1 MPPAF
6 INGHNPHKRN
16 HTFRFKHSID
26 RRALRR
32 HRFSTLEMLEA
43 RTLLS
48 TYTVTSAAD
57 SGPGSLRDAIGSA
70 NADATADVIAFDIAG
85 SGVQTIALASPLP
98 AMTNS
103 ITLDG
108 TTQPGYGGQ
117 PLIELNGAAAS
128 AGAATGTK
136 VNGLEFDAANSIVK
150 GLTID
155 RFSGDGVLLA
165 SGGSALIQ
173 ADFIGTD
180 PTGALAAGNGTGLVV
195 NSSSNLIT
203 GNVISGNT
211 ADGIDI
217 TGDSNTFQGNFVGT
231 DLTGKAA
238 LANGGFGVAVNNASN
253 TTVGG
258 TTAAARNIISGNLQ
272 DGVAFTNDSASGNLL
287 EGNYIGLAA
296 DGVTALGNQG
306 SGVSLG
312 TFNGLSASNII
323 IAGNTIA
330 GNAGE
335 GIYLNNSSANL
346 IAGNYVGTDSAG
358 HARFDSLQNSLT
370 ANGGDGITLDKNAG
384 GNTIGGAG
392 SSQGNIISGNNGNGI
407 SVQTGTAATS
417 NLVEGN
423 LVGIDASGAAD
434 GNGGDGLF
442 VVSGPVTIGSAGAG
456 NVISSNFG
464 YGVALAGG
472 GAVVVGNFIGTDAT
486 GTQARGNA
494 QDGVYITSSG
504 NTVGGAA
511 AGAGNV
517 IAFNGTGGIGAGV
530 DVFTGTGNAIR
541 GNFIFSNATLGI
553 SLGTDATV
561 DSANHITVT
570 PVLNDSAGH
579 NGPNNYQNFPVI
591 TSVSGTLSAVTIS
604 GTLNAAASTAFTL
617 DFFVSPTSDPTGYG
631 QGKTYLGSA
640 TVTTDATGAASFSI
654 TVSNVPA
661 GQNAFS
667 ATATDA
673 GNNTSEF
680 AKDVAGT
687 IASQSGTTT
696 TLASSSDPS
705 TLGQAVTFTATVAGG
720 VVTPTGSITFSDG
733 STVLATIGL
742 SSGSNVATFT
752 TAALAVGSHTISA
765 SYGGDV
771 NYTGSSS
778 SLVQSVDRA
787 PTTTSVSSSA
797 NPSTLGQAVTFTA
810 TVAAQVLG
818 TMPTGTVTFMDGAT
832 PLGTVTLSGSGSAGL
847 TTSALAVGDH
857 SITAVYNSDGNFAGS
872 NSQPL
877 TQTVSSPP
885 SSISGHTYFDVTGNG
900 LSADDKPMG
909 GVTVQLY
916 DDTDGNGTLDG
927 ADQLVATAVSD
938 NTTGSYSFANL
949 APGLYFV
956 QEVTPSGY
964 VRTAPTTV
972 GYYTNSIATGISFTG
987 DDFDNYQKCSCFND
1001 ICNVVFTIDGSTK
1014 VTNLR
1019 GHVHQGDTVSVTF
1032 TVKSGHTDLFSLVSY
1047 TAPGPSFS
1055 ASNASQQNIYQDSS
1069 GVFGP
1074 GTYTL
1079 MVVVPQCYFQVDFVC
1094 GYAID
1099 KFGPAGSNIFYSAQ
1113 GRLISADNGGT
1124 TPPPGN

>member
-1 MPPAF
+1 ME
-6 INGHNPHKRN
+6 
-16 HTFRFKHSID
+16 
-26 RRALRR
+26 L
-32 HRFSTLEMLEA
+32 LEA

-57 SGPGSLRDAIGSA
+57 SGPGILRDAIVSA

-85 SGVQTIALASPLP
+85 SGVQTIALTSPLS

-103 ITLDG
+103 ISIDG
-108 TTQPGYGGQ
+108 TTQPGYAGR
-117 PLIELNGAAAS
+117 PLIELNGAGAS
-128 AGAATGTK
+128 ASAAVGTK
-136 VNGLEFDAANSIVK
+136 VNGLEFDAAKSAVK
-150 GLTID
+150 GMTID

-165 SGGSALIQ
+165 SGGAGIVQ

-180 PTGALAAGNGTGLVV
+180 PTGTVAAGNGTGLVV
-195 NSSSNLIT
+195 NSSTNLIT

-217 TGDSNTFQGNFVGT
+217 TGDSNTLQGNFVGT
-231 DLTGKAA
+231 DLTGTIG

-253 TTVGG
+253 TTIGG
-258 TTAAARNIISGNLQ
+258 TSSTARNIISGNLQ
-272 DGVAFTNDSASGNLL
+272 DGVAFTNDSATGNLL
-287 EGNYIGLAA
+287 QGNYIGLAA
-296 DGVTALGNQG
+296 DGATALGNQG

-312 TFNGLSASNII
+312 TFNGLSASG
-323 IAGNTIA
+323 IAITGNTIS

-335 GIYLNNSSANL
+335 GVYLNNSSGNL
-346 IAGNYVGTDSAG
+346 IEGNYIGTDASG
-358 HARFDSLQNSLT
+358 TARFDKFQNSLT
-370 ANGGDGITLDKNAG
+370 ANGGDGVTLDRNAG

-392 SSQGNIISGNNGNGI
+392 PSQGNIISGNNGNGI
-407 SVQTGTAATS
+407 SVQTGAAAAS
-417 NLVEGN
+417 NLIEGN
-423 LVGIDASGAAD
+423 LIGVDASGAPD

-472 GAVVVGNFIGTDAT
+472 GAVVAGNFIGTDAT
-486 GTQARGNA
+486 GTKAMGNA

-504 NTVGGAA
+504 NTVGGADV
-511 AGAGNV
+511 GAGNV

-541 GNFIFSNATLGI
+541 GNSVFSNATLGI

-561 DSANHITVT
+561 DSTGHITVT
-570 PVLNDSAGH
+570 PVLNDSVGH

-591 TSVSGTLSAVTIS
+591 TSVSGTPSSVTVS

-617 DFFVSPTSDPTGYG
+617 DFFVSPSSDPTGYG

-640 TVTTDATGAASFSI
+640 SVTTDATGAASFSVNF
-654 TVSNVPA
+654 TNVPA

-673 GNNTSEF
+673 NNNTSEF

-687 IASQSGTTT
+687 ISSQSGTTT
-696 TLASSSDPS
+696 TLASSSNPS
-705 TLGQAVTFTATVAGG
+705 SLGQAVTFTATVVGG
-720 VVTPTGSITFSDG
+720 VATPTGSVTFSDG
-733 STVLATIGL
+733 STVLATIAL
-742 SSGSNVATFT
+742 PSGSNVASFT
-752 TAALAVGSHTISA
+752 TAALAVGGHTISA

-771 NYTGSSS
+771 SYTGSSS
-778 SLVQSVDRA
+778 SLVQAVNRA
-787 PTTTSVSSSA
+787 DTTTTVTSSA
-797 NPSTLGQAVTFTA
+797 NPSTFGQAVTFTA

-818 TMPTGTVTFMDGAT
+818 MMPTGTVTFMDGAT
-832 PLGTVTLSGSGSAGL
+832 VLGAMTLDSNGAASL
-847 TTSALAVGDH
+847 TTSSLAVGGH
-857 SITAVYNSDGNFAGS
+857 SVTAVYNSDSNFAAS
-872 NSQPL
+872 SSQPL
-877 TQTVSSPP
+877 AQTVNSPP

-900 LSADDKPMG
+900 LSADDKAMG
-909 GVTVQLY
+909 GVTIQLY
-916 DDTDGNGTLDG
+916 GDTDGNGTLD
-927 ADQLVATAVSD
+927 ASDQLIATAVSD
-938 NTTGSYSFANL
+938 SATGSYSFTNL
-949 APGLYFV
+949 SPGLYFV
-956 QEVTPSGY
+956 REVTPSGY

-972 GYYTNSIATGISFTG
+972 AYYTNSVTTGTTVTG
-987 DDFDNYQKCSCFND
+987 DDFDNYQKCPCIND
-1001 ICNVVFTIDGSTK
+1001 ISNVVFTIDGRRK

-1019 GHVHQGDTVSVTF
+1019 GNVHQGDTVSVTF
-1032 TVKSGHTDLFSLVSY
+1032 TVKAGHTDIFSLVSY
-1047 TAPGPSFS
+1047 TAPGSSFS
-1055 ASNASQQNIYQDSS
+1055 ASDANQQNIYQDST

-1099 KFGPAGSNIFYSAQ
+1099 QFGPAGSNIFYSAQ